1 MRVLQQLLP
10 DSLKLRT
17 LGVCRHAAS
26 GAPLVRLAAGV
37 TVGELAQYVT
47 DHAVRLSNLNS
58 GCSNHGKIV
67 ITLQPCSTPYK
78 TRVDLKRN
86 LCELHIPHMDV
97 GQH

>member
-47 DHAVRLSNLNS
+47 DHAVCPLTLALA
-58 GCSNHGKIV
+58 CSEHGGEHYENI
-67 ITLQPCSTPYK
+67 IDYTS
-78 TRVDLKRN
+78 
-86 LCELHIPHMDV
+86 
-97 GQH
+97 